1 MKASL
6 LGNLS
11 MFASSYYLVFIYLI
25 FGITSLNEKILF
37 WKISYAWG
45 VFISTLIIMIILI
58 SYLFKWKKLPTNRF
72 QIIKK
77 ENTSAET
84 LNYILTILL
93 AIISINAFSWNL
105 LILLL
110 LIYLVYI
117 ARSIYY
123 LQPLLMLFG
132 YKVFK
137 CQIEGNNEIMVI
149 TKNHIMQNKKYTFH
163 ELFDSTYILRSD
175 EDDN

>member
-1 MKASL
+1 MKASF

-11 MFASSYYLVFIYLI
+11 MFASSYYLVFVYLI
-25 FGITSLNEKILF
+25 FGVKSLNEKILF
-37 WKISYAWG
+37 WKISYSWIIFA
-45 VFISTLIIMIILI
+45 STLVIMIILI
-58 SYLFKWKKLPTNRF
+58 LYLFKWKKLPTNRF

-93 AIISINAFSWNL
+93 TIISITTFSWNL

-110 LIYLVYI
+110 LIYLIYI
-117 ARSIYY
+117 AGSIYY
-123 LQPLLMLFG
+123 LQPLLMLLG

-137 CQIEGNNEIMVI
+137 CQIEGNNEIMII
-149 TKNHIMQNKKYTFH
+149 TKYHIRQNKKYTFH